1 MVKLAPVGAN
11 LVVQVYAGTTL
22 LFTMTIAAGSTTGSA
37 TGTPAIG
44 PETPVIINITA
55 VGTTF
60 PGSDL
65 TVALS

>member
-1 MVKLAPVGAN
+1 LKGD
-11 LVVQVYAGTTL
+11 AG
-22 LFTMTIAAGSTTGSA
+22 FTVTIAAGSTTGSA
-37 TGTPAIG
+37 TGTPSIG
-44 PETPVIINITA
+44 PETPVIINLTA

>member
-1 MVKLAPVGAN
+1 LSF
-11 LVVQVYAGTTL
+11 QVYAGTTP
-22 LFTMTIAAGSTTGSA
+22 LFTATIVAGSTTGSG
-37 TGTPAIG
+37 TGTPSIG
-44 PETPVIINITA
+44 LETPVIINLTA